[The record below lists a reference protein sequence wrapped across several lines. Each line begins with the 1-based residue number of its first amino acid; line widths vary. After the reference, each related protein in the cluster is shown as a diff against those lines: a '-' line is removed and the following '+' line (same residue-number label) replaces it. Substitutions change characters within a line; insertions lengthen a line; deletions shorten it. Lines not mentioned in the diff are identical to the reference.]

1 MMQKLLA
8 IAALL
13 VSIGLYACQVI
24 MFTTLLE
31 LIAYGVLGVLLY
43 LAINVL
49 AKRAAAPRGPSIKEL
64 VFASVIVGVILGL
77 LPPRLR
83 LGGDL
88 TPFVIFFPTVHCLAL
103 LVFILLIRSK
113 SRIA

>member
-1 MMQKLLA
+1 MRKLLA

-13 VSIGLYACQVI
+13 ASIAVYALQI
-24 MFTTLLE
+24 LMFTTLLE
-31 LIAYGVLGVLLY
+31 LIGYGALGFVLY
-43 LAINVL
+43 LAIIVL
-49 AKRAAAPRGPSIKEL
+49 AKRAVAPRGPSIKVL
-64 VFASVIVGVILGL
+64 VFAAVIVGVILGL

-88 TPFVIFFPTVHCLAL
+88 TRFVIFFPTVHCLAL
-103 LVFILLIRSK
+103 LVFFLLIRNK